1 MVSIRRPR
9 RAPRNSW
16 STVETGSM
24 SSMSYSDTSSRP
36 RSRNTGFPEPF
47 CGNRNTT
54 LPHPDANTSPDAC
67 ISQDDISVTRVQSRQ
82 RRSFLAK
89 NKRATS
95 HGIITPEMEQMYSE
109 MVAVYSDS
117 EASPGREDHGRL
129 PTIPGTP
136 AMMGGNMMARPP
148 SKDGGASFASDS
160 TNDDHDHATT
170 ADRRHHRFHM
180 RLSSDGGAS
189 AKSGKRRN
197 FMQKL
202 GISHHRQ

>member
-1 MVSIRRPR
+1 
-9 RAPRNSW
+9 
-16 STVETGSM
+16 M
-24 SSMSYSDTSSRP
+24 SSMSYSDTSSQP

-47 CGNRNTT
+47 CGSKFHLCTPSRCNSTEKVTERNTT
-54 LPHPDANTSPDAC
+54 LPHPDANISPDAC

-117 EASPGREDHGRL
+117 EPSPGREEHGGL
-129 PTIPGTP
+129 STIPGTP
-136 AMMGGNMMARPP
+136 AISSMARPP

-160 TNDDHDHATT
+160 TDDHGNP
-170 ADRRHHRFHM
+170 ADRHHHRPHL
-180 RLSSDGGAS
+180 RQPSDGGMS

-202 GISHHRQ
+202 GISHHRP

>member
-1 MVSIRRPR
+1 
-9 RAPRNSW
+9 
-16 STVETGSM
+16 M
-24 SSMSYSDTSSRP
+24 SSLSCSDTSSRP

-47 CGNRNTT
+47 CGSKSHSLAPPSRGTHTDKKAIDRNTT

-67 ISQDDISVTRVQSRQ
+67 ISQDDISVSRVHSRQ

-109 MVAVYSDS
+109 MVAVCNDS
-117 EASPGREDHGRL
+117 EPSPGRGDNDRL
-129 PTIPGTP
+129 STIPGPP
-136 AMMGGNMMARPP
+136 AVGNVARPP

-160 TNDDHDHATT
+160 TDDHDHG
-170 ADRRHHRFHM
+170 DSMDRHHRLAHL
-180 RLSSDGGAS
+180 RLSSDGGS
-189 AKSGKRRN
+189 SVKSCKRKN